1 MTLFLSRPKLHSLTL
16 SAGLF
21 LAGAFGA
28 QATEIT
34 IVVTGIEKAE
44 GEIGCA
50 LYAGTEGFPLDPSKA
65 TQQWQAA
72 STKGVECVFEGLESG
87 AYAVAVS
94 QDFNGNR
101 ETDTNFVGIPQEP
114 WGVSNNIR
122 PFLRPPTFDEA
133 AVHLGPAAAKR
144 IEVEVAE

>member
-1 MTLFLSRPKLHSLTL
+1 MTFFLSGPKLCPLTL

-34 IVVTGIEKAE
+34 IFVTGIEKAE

-50 LYAGTEGFPLDPSKA
+50 LYAGTEGFPLDSSKA
-65 TQQWQAA
+65 TQQWHAA
-72 STKGVECVFEGLESG
+72 KRKGVECVFEGLEPG

-114 WGVSNNIR
+114 WGVSNNVR
-122 PFLRPPTFDEA
+122 PFLRPPTFEEA
-133 AVHLGPAAAKR
+133 AVQLGSESASR
-144 IEVEVAE
+144 IEVEVSE